1 VNGKTRFTYTMTIDA
16 RLQKEFTVRGHRVT
30 GVLDVYNAFNTRT
43 EIEEFAVTGPLS
55 RTISAVQPPRSIR
68 LGIRLPF

>member
-1 VNGKTRFTYTMTIDA
+1 MRDCRKRS
-16 RLQKEFTVRGHRVT
+16 RLDGRRVT

-55 RTISAVQPPRSIR
+55 RTISAVQPPRSMH
-68 LGIRLPF
+68 LGIKLAF